1 MTYEKTVM
9 RQGHDRGGLA
19 YQRGPAVAPVELA
32 RHLRTRARRRGG
44 CVRVAVERLAVDV
57 AERARRAIEVLLRAG
72 LHVLDH
78 EPRRGFGLL
87 RFA

>member
-9 RQGHDRGGLA
+9 RQGRDRVGLA
-19 YQRGPAVAPVELA
+19 YQRAPAAAPVELA
-32 RHLRTRARRRGG
+32 RQLRTRARRRGG
-44 CVRVAVERLAVDV
+44 RGGVAVERLAVDV

-72 LHVLDH
+72 RHVLDH
-78 EPRRGFGLL
+78 EPRGGFGLL